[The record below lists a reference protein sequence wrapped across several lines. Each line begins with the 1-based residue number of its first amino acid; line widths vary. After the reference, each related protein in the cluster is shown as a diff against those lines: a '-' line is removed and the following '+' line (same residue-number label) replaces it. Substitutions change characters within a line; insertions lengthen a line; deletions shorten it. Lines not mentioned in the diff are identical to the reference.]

1 MGKDTSGSTA
11 KLDTALNRLAAAR
24 AGRARPATGFVSQPE
39 PRTIGSFAKGRQLI
53 QGNFLFAG
61 FLIEGP
67 GVNIWDLP
75 MPDPAFEEAL
85 QGCGWLDDLAAV
97 GDREARIRAQDWVF
111 GWIDRFGGGK
121 GPGWTPDLTGR
132 RLIRWIN
139 HAILLL
145 NGRERDDS
153 DRFFRT
159 LGQQTIF
166 LSKRWTSTA
175 PGLPRFEALT
185 GLIYAGL
192 ALTGMERHAAPA
204 IEALTKECEAQI
216 DAEGGLPTRCPEELL
231 EVLTLLN
238 WANEALIT
246 AGRTPPGGLR
256 DAISRIAPT
265 LRALRHSDG
274 ALARF
279 HGGGRGLEG
288 RLDAAL
294 SATGIRGVRREP
306 MAMGFV
312 RMQGGRSSLIIDAAR
327 PPQGLASANAHA
339 STLAFELTS
348 SRRPM
353 IVNCGSGAH
362 FGRDWHRAGRATAS
376 HSTLSIYGYSSS
388 RLGPE
393 RLFGRAPRAYLDK
406 TPKDVW
412 ARTDDATES
421 GMIFGHDGYTETH
434 GMTHIRE
441 LDLSTDG
448 RELRGRDTLGAM
460 TPQDIARFEQIFER
474 EGLRGIPFD
483 IRFHLHPDCDATL
496 DMGGTAVS
504 VALRSGEIWVFRHD
518 GVADLALEPSVYLE
532 KGRIRPR
539 ASLQIVL
546 SSKVLDRACQIGW
559 TFSQARDNPS
569 AIVAP

>member
-1 MGKDTSGSTA
+1 
-11 KLDTALNRLAAAR
+11 
-24 AGRARPATGFVSQPE
+24 
-39 PRTIGSFAKGRQLI
+39 
-53 QGNFLFAG
+53 
-61 FLIEGP
+61 
-67 GVNIWDLP
+67 
-75 MPDPAFEEAL
+75 
-85 QGCGWLDDLAAV
+85 
-97 GDREARIRAQDWVF
+97 
-111 GWIDRFGGGK
+111 
-121 GPGWTPDLTGR
+121 
-132 RLIRWIN
+132 
-139 HAILLL
+139 
-145 NGRERDDS
+145 
-153 DRFFRT
+153 
-159 LGQQTIF
+159 
-166 LSKRWTSTA
+166 
-175 PGLPRFEALT
+175 
-185 GLIYAGL
+185 
-192 ALTGMERHAAPA
+192 
-204 IEALTKECEAQI
+204 
-216 DAEGGLPTRCPEELL
+216 
-231 EVLTLLN
+231 
-238 WANEALIT
+238 
-246 AGRTPPGGLR
+246 
-256 DAISRIAPT
+256 
-265 LRALRHSDG
+265 
-274 ALARF
+274 
-279 HGGGRGLEG
+279 
-288 RLDAAL
+288 
-294 SATGIRGVRREP
+294 
-306 MAMGFV
+306 
-312 RMQGGRSSLIIDAAR
+312 MQGGRSSLIIDAAR

>member
-11 KLDTALNRLAAAR
+11 KFGTALNRLAAAR

-246 AGRTPPGGLR
+246 AGRTPPGALR

>member
-11 KLDTALNRLAAAR
+11 KLGTALNRLAAAR

-53 QGNFLFAG
+53 QGNFLFSG

-85 QGCGWLDDLAAV
+85 QGCSWLDDLAAV

-111 GWIDRFGGGK
+111 GWIDRFSGGK

-145 NGRERDDS
+145 NGRERGDS

-204 IEALTKECEAQI
+204 ITALEKECLSQV
-216 DAEGGLPTRCPEELL
+216 DTEGSIPTRNPEELL

-238 WANEALIT
+238 WANEALVA
-246 AGRTPPGGLR
+246 AGRTPPG
-256 DAISRIAPT
+256 AILEAIARIAPT
-265 LRALRHSDG
+265 LRTLRHSDG
-274 ALARF
+274 SLARF
-279 HGGGRGLEG
+279 HGGGRGAEG

-294 SATGIRGVRREP
+294 SATGIRSVRREP

-312 RMQGGRSSLIIDAAR
+312 RMQGGRSSLLIDAAR
-327 PPQGLASANAHA
+327 PPQGLASAHAHA

-348 SRRPM
+348 GRRPL

-362 FGRDWHRAGRATAS
+362 FGPDWNRAGRATAS

-406 TPKDVW
+406 TPQNVW
-412 ARTDDATES
+412 FRPDDFTET
-421 GMIFGHDGYTETH
+421 GMIFGHDGYAETH
-434 GMTHIRE
+434 GMSHIRE
-441 LDLSTDG
+441 LDLSADG
-448 RELRGRDTLGAM
+448 RELTGRDTLGAM
-460 TPQDIARFEQIFER
+460 TPEDIERFNQIFER

-496 DMGGTAVS
+496 DMGGHAVS
-504 VALRSGEIWVFRHD
+504 VALRTGDIWVFRHD
-518 GVADLALEPSVYLE
+518 GVGELALEPSVYLE

-539 ASLQIVL
+539 PSLQIVL

-569 AIVAP
+569 AIDAP

>member
-11 KLDTALNRLAAAR
+11 KLGTALNRLAAAR

>member
-11 KLDTALNRLAAAR
+11 KLGTALNRLAAAR

-192 ALTGMERHAAPA
+192 ALTGLERHAAPA

-246 AGRTPPGGLR
+246 AGRTPPGALR

>member
-11 KLDTALNRLAAAR
+11 KLGTALNRLAAAR

-53 QGNFLFAG
+53 QGNFLFSG

-111 GWIDRFGGGK
+111 GWIDRFGDGK

-153 DRFFRT
+153 DRFFRA

-192 ALTGMERHAAPA
+192 ALTGMERHATPA

-216 DAEGGLPTRCPEELL
+216 DAEGGIPTRCPEELL

-238 WANEALIT
+238 WANEALMT
-246 AGRTPPGGLR
+246 AGRTPPGALL
-256 DAISRIAPT
+256 DAIARIAPT

-327 PPQGLASANAHA
+327 PPQGTASANAHA

-348 SRRPM
+348 GRRPM

-460 TPQDIARFEQIFER
+460 TPEDIARFEQIFER

-518 GVADLALEPSVYLE
+518 GVADLTLEPSVYLE

>member
-11 KLDTALNRLAAAR
+11 KLGTALNRLAAAR

-246 AGRTPPGGLR
+246 AGRTPPGALR

-496 DMGGTAVS
+496 DMGGTAIS

>member
-11 KLDTALNRLAAAR
+11 KLGTALNRLAAAR

-246 AGRTPPGGLR
+246 AGRTPPGALR